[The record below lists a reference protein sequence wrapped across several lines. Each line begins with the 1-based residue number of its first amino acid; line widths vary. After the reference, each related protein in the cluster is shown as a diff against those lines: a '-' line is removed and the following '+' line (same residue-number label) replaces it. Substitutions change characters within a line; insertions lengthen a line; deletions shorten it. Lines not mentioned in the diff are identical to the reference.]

1 MSYELTIKAST
12 LAELGQRLLAA
23 GVQIT
28 GVKALPAEEGC
39 ADAKPAPQ
47 GKSEPKAEPLEET
60 KVKGV
65 EEKQSDTSN
74 QNEAKSDEYDYAIHV
89 APRVLVLV
97 DKKGRDAAKEV
108 LASFNVK
115 KASEVPAENYGALI
129 AALDKAANA

>member
-1 MSYELTIKAST
+1 MNYEMKITAST
-12 LAELGQRLLAA
+12 LAELGERLLAA

-28 GVKALPAEEGC
+28 GAKALPANEGR
-39 ADAKPAPQ
+39 ADAKPAHVERPDATPVSVAAT
-47 GKSEPKAEPLEET
+47 KTEVLEPT
-60 KVKGV
+60 
-65 EEKQSDTSN
+65 DD
-74 QNEAKSDEYDYAIHV
+74 AKSDEYDYAIHV

-129 AALDKAANA
+129 AALDKAANV